1 MDANSHRHMDPTPA
15 RDSRVSDQPATH
27 NFHSLDDVLRAIAAH
42 PLEPDVASAA
52 RPLFM
57 GEFAAAGIVRFTESS
72 LRLHRQPNHEELLI
86 VLEGE
91 TDFRVGDEVR
101 HVRRGDFIVVP
112 RNGLHGSV
120 TRQYGP
126 VSYLSIF
133 SPKID
138 LARDVVWEGEGA
150 PPRYELV

>member
-1 MDANSHRHMDPTPA
+1 MDANSHRQMDPIPA
-15 RDSRVSDQPATH
+15 RKSSLSDHPATH
-27 NFHSLDDVLRAIAAH
+27 NFHSLDDALRALAAH
-42 PLEPDVASAA
+42 PAEPDAAVA

-57 GEFAAAGIVRFTESS
+57 GEFAAAGIVRFTESN

-91 TDFRVGDEVR
+91 TELRVGDQVR

-112 RNGLHGSV
+112 RNALHGSV
-120 TRQYGP
+120 MRQHGP